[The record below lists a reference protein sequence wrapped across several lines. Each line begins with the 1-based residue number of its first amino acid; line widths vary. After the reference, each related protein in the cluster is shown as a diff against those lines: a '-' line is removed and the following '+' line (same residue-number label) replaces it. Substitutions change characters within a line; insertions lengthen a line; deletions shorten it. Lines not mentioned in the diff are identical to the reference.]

1 MVREIESI
9 CCSLRNPTA
18 VLDVQEALENIDHT
32 VYGVNCLDSVTRL
45 PDDVYRDISSAK
57 RIIENASSTS
67 ARTPRIITNMPGRR
81 PSYDINEDQ
90 LRSLIDLRFTVPQIS
105 ELLHV
110 STRTIERRLAEYG
123 ISVRSFSTITD
134 EELDSVVMDIKT
146 FHPNCGSKTLA
157 GYLASR
163 NVKVPRER
171 LRQSL
176 QRVDPVGVSVRS
188 CRAIHRR
195 VYCLVR

>member
-1 MVREIESI
+1 MFTETFLLRKES
-9 CCSLRNPTA
+9 
-18 VLDVQEALENIDHT
+18 
-32 VYGVNCLDSVTRL
+32 
-45 PDDVYRDISSAK
+45 
-57 RIIENASSTS
+57 IIENASSTS
-67 ARTPRIITNMPGRR
+67 ARTPRIITNMPGR
-81 PSYDINEDQ
+81 PSYDINEVHF
-90 LRSLIDLRFTVPQIS
+90 RSLIDLRFTVPQIS

-123 ISVRSFSTITD
+123 ISARSFSTITD
-134 EELDSVVMDIKT
+134 EELDSVVMEIKT
-146 FHPNCGSKTLA
+146 FYPNCGSKSLA

-176 QRVDPVGVSVRS
+176 QRVDPVGESVRS

-195 VYCLVR
+195 VYSLSRPLALWHFDGNLNLLGGVLWFMLVSMDFPEFLYS